1 MVVIVTV
8 FSLMVVVV
16 GDTAVIVTVFS
27 LMVVVDTVFSLMVIG
42 GGHCYSF
49 PIDGGWWPLLLLLSH

>member
-1 MVVIVTV
+1 MV
-8 FSLMVVVV
+8 
-16 GDTAVIVTVFS
+16 
-27 LMVVVDTVFSLMVIG
+27 VVVDTVYSLMVYGGCHCYSFLTDGGG